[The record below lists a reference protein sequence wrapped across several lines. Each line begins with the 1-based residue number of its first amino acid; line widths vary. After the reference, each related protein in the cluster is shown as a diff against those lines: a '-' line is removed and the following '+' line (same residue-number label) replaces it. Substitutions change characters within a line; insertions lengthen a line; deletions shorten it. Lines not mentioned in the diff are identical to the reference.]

1 MIRDILDNK
10 AFRILFGI
18 FVGIPLTLLL
28 MVVLPSGL
36 IIGVTGM
43 RDLDLPSLSTGLAA
57 IFGAFG
63 VMGAWL
69 RLTKKID
76 HFSQTQI
83 MYLRLL
89 LSGGITST
97 LILVALTIWAD
108 TFLMFGIPA
117 IALLFVGVCF
127 YAGT

>member
-10 AFRILFGI
+10 VFRILFGMFI
-18 FVGIPLTLLL
+18 GIPSTLAFLIL
-28 MVVLPSGL
+28 LPSGL
-36 IIGVTGM
+36 IMGVTGL
-43 RDLDLPSLSTGLAA
+43 RNFDVPTLSMGVAS

-69 RLTKKID
+69 RLTKTID
-76 HFSQTQI
+76 RFSQNQI

-89 LSGGITST
+89 LSGGITAT
-97 LILVALTIWAD
+97 VILLALTIWAG
-108 TFLMFGIPA
+108 TFFVFGLLV
-117 IALLFVGVCF
+117 IALLVVGVCF